1 MKEKEIW
8 KPIEG
13 YKGIYEISNLGR
25 VKSLARLDVIGRKIG
40 ERIMK
45 CQLNKDGYLN
55 ITLKNEDG
63 KKTYLLHR
71 LVAIHF
77 VENPYGYD
85 EINHIDVDPSN
96 PKASN
101 LEWCTRKYNVNYAD
115 AIEKTI
121 KANQKKVIQLSKDN
135 VYIKTH
141 ESIKGAAKEVQ
152 IPDSNI
158 TACCKGKRPT
168 AGGFK
173 WEYAI

>member
-13 YKGIYEISNLGR
+13 YEGIYEISNLGR
-25 VKSLARLDVIGRKIG
+25 VKSLARLDTIGRRIR

-45 CQLNKDGYLN
+45 CQPDKDGYLN
-55 ITLKNEDG
+55 ITLSNKG
-63 KKTYLLHR
+63 CKKTYLLHR
-71 LVAIHF
+71 LVAMHF
-77 VENPYGYD
+77 VDNPNGYN
-85 EINHIDVDPSN
+85 EINHIDTDSSN
-96 PKASN
+96 PVASN

-121 KANQKKVIQLSKDN
+121 KSNSKKVNQLSLDGK
-135 VYIKTH
+135 YIKTH
-141 ESIKGAAKEVQ
+141 ESIKSAAKEAQ

-158 TACCKGKRPT
+158 SACCKGKRST

>member
-13 YKGIYEISNLGR
+13 YEGIYEISNLGR
-25 VKSLARLDVIGRKIG
+25 VKSLARLDTIGRRIR

-45 CQLNKDGYLN
+45 CQPNKDGYLN
-55 ITLKNEDG
+55 ITLKNENG

-71 LVAIHF
+71 LVAMHF
-77 VENPYGYD
+77 VENPHGYD
-85 EINHIDVDPSN
+85 EINHIDVDPAN

-101 LEWCTRKYNVNYAD
+101 LEWCTREYNVNYAD

-135 VYIKTH
+135 RYIKTH
-141 ESIKGAAKEVQ
+141 ESIKDAAKEVK

-158 TACCKGKRPT
+158 TACCKGKRPS

-173 WEYAI
+173 WKYAI